1 MRIDNLKKMWV
12 CDPYAIEHESWFRSR
27 AVREANQQWK
37 IMRKSL
43 RCVNQVGVVK
53 SSMSKDIRKS
63 SIDFGPNSLI
73 GLGEESSMA
82 SKVIQFI
89 FV

>member
-1 MRIDNLKKMWV
+1 MFELKQIVSSYEILLMRIDNLKKMWV

-53 SSMSKDIRKS
+53 KFHVKRH
-63 SIDFGPNSLI
+63 
-73 GLGEESSMA
+73 
-82 SKVIQFI
+82 
-89 FV
+89 